1 MIKLYRYRL
10 QFKTAF
16 HNAGYSWKFR
26 KGLIIRYTGSY
37 IDIASEVAPLPGFS
51 SESILDVLKIF
62 ASNHNELNEFLYNV
76 YDQNQIKIFFTQHTY
91 PPSIQFG
98 ISCLALDLICHRNN
112 KAQFPAAASQNSSPI
127 AVNAV
132 IGISSK
138 HELSNAIQ
146 KLYKAGFRTVKLKCG
161 SEPSHQLEVIKR
173 VADVFPELKFRLD
186 ANRSWPGDKAMK
198 ILEGFSGLPIEY
210 CEEPCHFRSLNEM
223 AGFRASSPIPIAI
236 DESVSNFRTASKIL
250 ELHAA
255 DVIIIKP
262 MMLGNIPGLIETFT
276 PEHTHTIDRVCT
288 TSLESAV
295 GRSSVAKAASVFGS
309 GHLAHGLDS
318 GRLMK
323 EDVFADYKEPGLP
336 KADVPVSWCTNFS
349 RCDENKLSEI
359 DL

>member
-10 QFKTAF
+10 QFKKAF
-16 HNAGYSWKFR
+16 HNAGHSWTFR
-26 KGLIIRYTGSY
+26 KGLIIRYIGSD
-37 IDIASEVAPLPGFS
+37 IDIASEAAPLPGFS
-51 SESILDVLKIF
+51 SESILDVLKII
-62 ASNHNELNEFLYNV
+62 ASDRNELNEFLHNV
-76 YDQNQIKIFFTQHTY
+76 YDQDQIKIFFGQHTY

-98 ISCLALDLICHRNN
+98 LSCLALDLICHRNN
-112 KAQFPAAASQNSSPI
+112 KAQFSAAAFQNGSTI

-132 IGISSK
+132 IGIGSK
-138 HELSNAIQ
+138 YELSTAIQ
-146 KLYKAGFRTVKLKCG
+146 KLYHAGFQTVKLKCAP
-161 SEPSHQLEVIKR
+161 EPSQQLEVIKG
-173 VADVFPELKFRLD
+173 VTDVFPELKFRLD
-186 ANRSWPGDKAMK
+186 ANRSWPEDKAMK

-236 DESVSNFRTASKIL
+236 DESMNSFRTVGKII

-262 MMLGNIPGLIETFT
+262 MILGNVIDFIETFT
-276 PEHTHTIDRVCT
+276 PEHAHTIDRVCT

-309 GHLAHGLDS
+309 GHLAQGLDT

-323 EDVFADYKEPGLP
+323 EDVFTDYEEPGLS
-336 KADVPVSWCTNFS
+336 KADVPESWCTNFS